1 MTNVDVIRAP
11 SRVTSSNSR
20 ASRVVSNPIHS
31 RRRPS
36 IVMTRASTSASAESE
51 RLAITMNDPTNAS
64 TRADAFERGARA
76 QPEYDSSS
84 WLETALVLAPER
96 RGIVAFAWP
105 WACITLAAA
114 TWTTVY
120 ELALPTRRA
129 SLESFEIVY
138 QLVFTTMGFLLVF
151 RLSRAAVRF
160 WDCRTAFG
168 NFNIGARNLV
178 DYFLAHAP
186 DDCDAHASDDVCR
199 WTCAYMLASKQFL
212 RGLRDVPRAQVAGVM
227 REEEARAVESARHP
241 PMFCATMLRRA
252 LIRAFDVED
261 ASVQETIRRETR
273 LKACHAHVNFLVTNE
288 GALERLRA
296 TKLPMVYVMHLR
308 TFLCAYCA
316 SMPFVFV
323 RRWGWGTIPAVA
335 AVSFA
340 LLGIEGAATEC
351 EIPFSEG
358 RANHLRMD
366 QYVQACFLSV
376 GALLAWNDRIGDD
389 GAASGLARRYMKQ
402 SRSNTSLE
410 DLVIDV
416 DKNV

>member
-1 MTNVDVIRAP
+1 MT
-11 SRVTSSNSR
+11 TSSSTT
-20 ASRVVSNPIHS
+20 
-31 RRRPS
+31 
-36 IVMTRASTSASAESE
+36 TRE
-51 RLAITMNDPTNAS
+51 RLVVTMNDPTNAS

-84 WLETALVLAPER
+84 WFETVFAIAPAR

-105 WACITLAAA
+105 WACVVLAAT
-114 TWTTVY
+114 TWTTIY

-151 RLSRAAVRF
+151 RLARAAVRF

-168 NFNIGARNLV
+168 SFNVGARNLV
-178 DYFLAHAP
+178 DYLLAHAP
-186 DDCDAHASDDVCR
+186 DGGDARASDDVCR
-199 WTCAYMLASKQFL
+199 WTCAYIVASKEFL
-212 RGLRDVPRAQVAGVM
+212 RGSREVPRAQVAGVL
-227 REEEARAVESARHP
+227 REEEARAVEDARHP
-241 PMFCATMLRRA
+241 PMFCATEMRRA
-252 LIRAFDVED
+252 LIRAFDVHG
-261 ASVQETIRRETR
+261 ASVQETIRMEMR
-273 LKACHAHVNFLVTNE
+273 LKACNAHVDFIVANE
-288 GALERLRA
+288 GALERLRT

-340 LLGIEGAATEC
+340 LFGIEGAATEC
-351 EIPFSEG
+351 EIPFSAE

-366 QYVQACFLSV
+366 QYVQGCFLSV
-376 GALLAWNDRIGDD
+376 GALLAWNDRKGE
-389 GAASGLARRYMKQ
+389 SGLGRDSAKR
-402 SRSNTSLE
+402 SRSNASHE

-416 DKNV
+416 DKHV